1 MSLEVP
7 PSKWA
12 DLAMTRRV
20 DLQERNLVTK
30 SKVSDL
36 IQEAKWG

>member
-7 PSKWA
+7 PSKLA
-12 DLAMTRRV
+12 DQAMPRRV
-20 DLQERNLVTK
+20 DLQERNLVAK

-36 IQEAKWG
+36 IQEAK